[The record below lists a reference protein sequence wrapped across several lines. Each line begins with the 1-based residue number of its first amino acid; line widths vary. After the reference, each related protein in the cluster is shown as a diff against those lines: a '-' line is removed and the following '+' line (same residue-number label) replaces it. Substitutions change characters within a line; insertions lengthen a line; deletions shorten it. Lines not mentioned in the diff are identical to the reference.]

1 MLHAVIMC
9 IHRGLSHG
17 NAPTDRI
24 ELGVGSVATIQR
36 RSLEP
41 LTEPTPIS
49 MYMVIGILLKPRRGN
64 NQ

>member
-24 ELGVGSVATIQR
+24 ELGVGSVAIIQR

-41 LTEPTPIS
+41 LTEPTPI
-49 MYMVIGILLKPRRGN
+49 MMNMVICVDPKPRRGN
-64 NQ
+64 N